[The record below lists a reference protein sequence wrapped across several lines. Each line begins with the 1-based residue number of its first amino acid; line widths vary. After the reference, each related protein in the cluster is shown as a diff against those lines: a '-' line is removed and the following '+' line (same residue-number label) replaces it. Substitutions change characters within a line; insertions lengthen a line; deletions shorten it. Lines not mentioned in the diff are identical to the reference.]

1 VINNINKYHYLILLL
16 IISIFTGCSNAI
28 KQARLDRF
36 NNKLESNELKL
47 TEKFKEDLVKRD
59 DNLTR
64 LKKDVELLGKNTTDM
79 RKNYH
84 KYLQTS
90 FKRHSKSVKYDGMV
104 QLLSYEIEMLG
115 FLQEKEGKLNRI
127 KTKLDRLGSKDEDKI
142 IKLLKAEQN
151 QLKKEMETIYIDISW
166 FENSGRINIL
176 DAKNTATLL
185 NESLIFSQEGNYNL
199 AIEKITQANELV
211 PGIPIIYAQLG
222 SLYFLTNNKKLAL
235 EFYKKANQ
243 IEPSIKGI
251 PEMIAAL
258 ELK

>member
-1 VINNINKYHYLILLL
+1 MINNINKYHYLILLL

-115 FLQEKEGKLNRI
+115 FL
-127 KTKLDRLGSKDEDKI
+127 
-142 IKLLKAEQN
+142 
-151 QLKKEMETIYIDISW
+151 KEMETIYIDISW